1 MPPKNKDKNNSAQG
15 SQPAAPQSNKRRNTN
30 TYCQQEGDEWY
41 CYKMDGGQATQC
53 SGPFDTKE
61 ECEAC
66 GCGD

>member
-1 MPPKNKDKNNSAQG
+1 MPPNKSDKKSRKQDDIC
-15 SQPAAPQSNKRRNTN
+15 APKAGKKKTGNTF
-30 TYCQQEGDEWY
+30 CRLEDGEWY

-53 SGPFDTKE
+53 SGPFATRD